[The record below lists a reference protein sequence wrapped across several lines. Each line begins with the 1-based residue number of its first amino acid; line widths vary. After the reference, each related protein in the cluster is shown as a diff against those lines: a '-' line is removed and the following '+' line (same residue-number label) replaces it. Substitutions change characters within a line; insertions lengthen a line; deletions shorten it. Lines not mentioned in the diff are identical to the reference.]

1 MSNSARN
8 VSLTFDDGP
17 NSPYTEQILDILKKE
32 KIKATFFVCG
42 ANVKRHP
49 EIVRQAAKE
58 GHLIGNHTYN
68 HHFLPLLIGSV
79 YKETIK
85 TQQMLDELIPQ
96 KEKLLRFPWLIAPFW
111 LKNKLKKKGFKI
123 FGGIV
128 GNDWEAKI
136 TSQKIADK
144 ILSQVKDGSVIIL
157 HDGHNSSLNADRTK
171 TVEALKEIIKGL
183 RERNFRFVKLSEIQ
197 N

>member
-1 MSNSARN
+1 MSNSNRN
-8 VSLTFDDGP
+8 VALTFDDGP
-17 NSPYTEQILDILKKE
+17 NPPYTDRILDILKKE
-32 KIKATFFVCG
+32 GIKATFFVCG

-49 EIVRQAAKE
+49 EIVKRAASE

-68 HHFLPLLIGSV
+68 HRFLSLLIGSV
-79 YKETIK
+79 YKETVK
-85 TQQMLDELIPQ
+85 TQQMLDELIGQ
-96 KEKLLRFPWLIAPFW
+96 KEKLFRFPWLIAPFW
-111 LKNKLKKKGFKI
+111 LKNKLKKEGFKI
-123 FGGIV
+123 FLGIV

-144 ILSQVKDGSVIIL
+144 ILSQVKDGSIIIL
-157 HDGHNSSLNADRTK
+157 HDGHNSSLNTDRTK